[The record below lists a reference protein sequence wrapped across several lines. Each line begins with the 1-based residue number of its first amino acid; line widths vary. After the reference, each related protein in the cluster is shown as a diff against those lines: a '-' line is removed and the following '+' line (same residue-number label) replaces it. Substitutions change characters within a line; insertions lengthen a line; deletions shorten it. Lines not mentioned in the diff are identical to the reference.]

1 MLHHRAGLEISVNC
15 VCLQQGQWFFPSVH
29 GCIFAASSL
38 ILVVKRKHWHHLSML
53 LMRKRPSWDSAPKVD
68 ILPWTSA
75 SVPVHQQWMS
85 CAKRAMIS
93 ILQPVLTWL
102 GKAEKPTKKCKQPTS
117 SFSQA
122 KKKKKKISS
131 HLDHWCLKI
140 KVARGLSQAA
150 SIAGK

>member
-1 MLHHRAGLEISVNC
+1 
-15 VCLQQGQWFFPSVH
+15 
-29 GCIFAASSL
+29 
-38 ILVVKRKHWHHLSML
+38 ML

-102 GKAEKPTKKCKQPTS
+102 GKAEKPTKKCEQPTS

-122 KKKKKKISS
+122 KKKKKKNQLSS
-131 HLDHWCLKI
+131 
-140 KVARGLSQAA
+140 
-150 SIAGK
+150 